1 MKPKD
6 TSPLAIDRKTNPES
20 EKKIDENANPNANR
34 ADPVAAPVPPMD
46 GKKPISSETGA
57 VEKFLV
63 STDTNG
69 GD

>member
-20 EKKIDENANPNANR
+20 EKKIDENANR